1 MLKTLFDIA
10 VRHLIGRRRQT
21 FTTIFGVA
29 ISTMVLITT
38 NSLMRGLL
46 DSFVETIVNVAPHIT
61 LKGDKMNPM
70 PLNLFDKENSS
81 VVAYVDDNIQKLE
94 PEEVRNYRQILAL
107 LSSPEYQQQV
117 TVASPYVNAQV
128 MAVKGSRNQPILLKG
143 VLIDKEDAVSG
154 IRKKLVKGDIALF
167 EKTTNALLVGRTVAK
182 DMNLKLNDQVVII
195 PASGKSRQCKVAG
208 IFFSGVNAVDNSV
221 LVSLKFAQIIEGLPA
236 NKVSGIALKVA
247 DPFANAS
254 LARDLERVTG
264 YQCLTWQK
272 ENASLLSLFTRIGY
286 IVFSLVGF
294 VGIVSGFGVANILV
308 TTVFEKSRDIA
319 IMKSLGFSALEM
331 VSMFIFEGFMVGL
344 AGALAGGVL
353 AIGSINLLAS
363 LPIESSQGPLTKTGF
378 SMSYNPLYFLLI
390 IGITVLISTIAAILP
405 SARAAKLEP
414 ITVLRDSSL

>member
-1 MLKTLFDIA
+1 MLKTLFNIA
-10 VRHLIGRRRQT
+10 IRHLLGRRRQT
-21 FTTIFGVA
+21 LTTIFGVA

-61 LKGDKMNPM
+61 LKGDKINPM
-70 PLNLFDKENSS
+70 PLNLFEKKSLA
-81 VVAYVDDNIQKLE
+81 VAFVDDNIQKIE

-117 TVASPYVNAQV
+117 TTVSPYVNAQV

-143 VLIDKEDAVSG
+143 VLLDREDAVSG
-154 IRKKLVKGDIALF
+154 IRKKLVKGDINLF
-167 EKTTNALLVGRTVAK
+167 EKTSNALLVGRTVAK
-182 DMNLKLNDQVVII
+182 DLNLKLNDQVVII

-236 NKVSGIALKVA
+236 NKVSGIALKVT
-247 DPFANAS
+247 DPFHNEQ
-254 LARDLERVTG
+254 LARDIERVTG
-264 YQCLTWQK
+264 YSCLTWQK

-319 IMKSLGFSALEM
+319 IMKSLGFSAFEM
-331 VSMFIFEGFMVGL
+331 VSMFVFEGFMVGL

-390 IGITVLISTIAAILP
+390 IGITVLISTLAAILP

-414 ITVLRDSSL
+414 VTVLRDSSL

>member
-70 PLNLFDKENSS
+70 PLNLLDKESSS

-117 TVASPYVNAQV
+117 MVASPYVNAQV

-319 IMKSLGFSALEM
+319 IMKSLGFSAVEM

>member
-10 VRHLIGRRRQT
+10 VRHLLGRRRQT
-21 FTTIFGVA
+21 LTTIFGVA

-70 PLNLFDKENSS
+70 PLNLFDKESSS

-107 LSSPEYQQQV
+107 LSTSEYQQQV

-128 MAVKGSRNQPILLKG
+128 MVVKGSRNQPILLKG

-167 EKTTNALLVGRTVAK
+167 EKTANALLVGRTVAK

-254 LARDLERVTG
+254 LARDLERLTG

-319 IMKSLGFSALEM
+319 IMKSLGFSAFEM

-390 IGITVLISTIAAILP
+390 IGITVLISTLAAILP

>member
-1 MLKTLFDIA
+1 MLKTLFAIA

-21 FTTIFGVA
+21 LTTIFGVA

-38 NSLMRGLL
+38 NSLTRGLL
-46 DSFVETIVNVAPHIT
+46 ESFIETIVNVAPHIT
-61 LKGDKMNPM
+61 VKGEKTHPV
-70 PLNLFDKENSS
+70 PLNLFNREEFSE
-81 VVAYVDDNIQKLE
+81 VAFVDNNIQKLE
-94 PEEVRNYRQILAL
+94 QEEVRNYRQILTLFA
-107 LSSPEYQQQV
+107 SPAYQKQV
-117 TVASPYVNAQV
+117 TAVSPYVNAQV

-143 VLIDKEDAVSG
+143 VLIDREDAISG
-154 IRKKLVKGDIALF
+154 IRKKIIKGDIALF
-167 EKTTNALLVGRTVAK
+167 EKTTHALLVGRTVAK

-208 IFFSGVNAVDNSV
+208 IFFSGINAVDNSV

-247 DPFANAS
+247 DPFDNAS
-254 LARDLERVTG
+254 LAGDLERVTG
-264 YQCLTWQK
+264 YRCLTWQT

-319 IMKSLGFSALEM
+319 IMKSLGFSAVEM

-344 AGALAGGVL
+344 AGALVGGVM

-378 SMSYNPLYFLLI
+378 SMSWNPLYFLLI
-390 IGITVLISTIAAILP
+390 IGITVLISTLAAIIP